1 MLATNNTNLCVL
13 GTENNERNCGYGSSV
28 SQLCRFCSND
38 RPDSC
43 CYEDATNIL
52 PCGYTLP
59 SRPSSTTS
67 LNLPTASMRNA
78 PAKTIKGGLTKGQV
92 AGIAVGSVLGGLLV
106 SLLPFHADSL
116 RSKLIPS
123 LSALHLRPS
132 RQVLALLATLLFLL
146 HRRRRDRR
154 GPRTVD
160 HPTAAAAGSS
170 SAFSSPPTT
179 PETTYPQ
186 SQTRRNSWFTSL
198 FLASI
203 NPNNGNP
210 HSHNGKLASPDPD
223 PNTAVNESKQPSN
236 APPFASQNPL
246 SHNLSPPSAPG
257 LVGLGVRGGS
267 IPKSN
272 DRDVVLGADGSVR
285 EGGVVSVLWAY
296 SSTLADELS
305 LRPGMRVRVLQMYDD
320 GWATGEM
327 VDGME
332 SGRQGSRSPS
342 LVVVLRS
349 FYIG

>member
-198 FLASI
+198 FLAPSTQI
-203 NPNNGNP
+203 TETLTPTTESLLLPIQIQILPSTNPNNLRTLLP
-210 HSHNGKLASPDPD
+210 LHPRTLYRTISLLPQPLASS
-223 PNTAVNESKQPSN
+223 V
-236 APPFASQNPL
+236 
-246 SHNLSPPSAPG
+246 SACEG
-257 LVGLGVRGGS
+257 DLFQSRTTGTLCSGRM
-267 IPKSN
+267 
-272 DRDVVLGADGSVR
+272 DRSGR
-285 EGGVVSVLWAY
+285 EG
-296 SSTLADELS
+296 SSPS
-305 LRPGMRVRVLQMYDD
+305 
-320 GWATGEM
+320 
-327 VDGME
+327 
-332 SGRQGSRSPS
+332 SGRTRRRSRMSC
-342 LVVVLRS
+342 R
-349 FYIG
+349 